1 MPNAPIKPDIMEA
14 MFKSMDDELSARSI
28 HSANWAAS
36 GCTAAIAFLRL
47 EDPDGFQ
54 SFAPSPSRDFLE
66 YYKPNASKSA
76 SSPPKIPAILPPA
89 SARRVLYCANAG
101 DTRIVLSRGGNAHR
115 LTYDHKVSD
124 KPEFNRVRGLKG
136 VFWRGRILGQL
147 NVTRSLGDHESQ
159 QGYSIKKFVIGTP
172 YMTRTELNDADE
184 FFIIACDGLWDVVED
199 QEAIDLIRDVQD
211 PQDASKKLL
220 DLARENETR
229 DNITVLV
236 VRLNYAKAT

>member
-1 MPNAPIKPDIMEA
+1 MEA

-28 HSANWAAS
+28 QSANWAAS

-54 SFAPSPSRDFLE
+54 SFASSSSPAFLE
-66 YYKPNASKSA
+66 YYKPNTPKPAT
-76 SSPPKIPAILPPA
+76 SPPKITAVLPPA

-101 DTRIVLSRGGNAHR
+101 DTRIVLSRDGEAQR

-136 VFWRGRILGQL
+136 VFWRGRVLGQL

-172 YMTRTELNDADE
+172 HLTRMELSDADE
-184 FFIIACDGLWDVVED
+184 FFIIACDGVG
-199 QEAIDLIRDVQD
+199 
-211 PQDASKKLL
+211 
-220 DLARENETR
+220 
-229 DNITVLV
+229 
-236 VRLNYAKAT
+236 ATIA